1 MTNPYVPPVTGA
13 PGANSSSS
21 IKKWTGRQLLT
32 AIASGMAVG
41 LLAIVSF
48 VLITQALR
56 LNSESATLPARLQ
69 ADYAA
74 TANSSWVGGTVAF
87 VGMLLNVSGLVL
99 ALKNKL
105 ALPIA
110 MIAISVAGM
119 VVIAILFKP

>member
-13 PGANSSSS
+13 PEANSSSS

-48 VLITQALR
+48 VLIMQALR
-56 LNSESATLPARLQ
+56 LNSESATLPVRLQ

-87 VGMLLNVSGLVL
+87 VGMLLNVAGLFLV
-99 ALKNKL
+99 LKNKL

>member
-1 MTNPYVPPVTGA
+1 MTNPYVPPATGV
-13 PGANSSSS
+13 PGANSTSS

-41 LLAIVSF
+41 LFAIVSF

-87 VGMLLNVSGLVL
+87 VGMLLNVAGLFLV
-99 ALKNKL
+99 LKNKL
-105 ALPIA
+105 VVPIA

-119 VVIAILFKP
+119 IVIAILFKP

>member
-1 MTNPYVPPVTGA
+1 MTHPYVPPATGV
-13 PGANSSSS
+13 PGENSASS

-87 VGMLLNVSGLVL
+87 VGMLLNVAGRFLV
-99 ALKNKL
+99 LKNKL
-105 ALPIA
+105 VVPIA

-119 VVIAILFKP
+119 IVIAILFKP

>member
-1 MTNPYVPPVTGA
+1 MTNPYVPPATGV
-13 PGANSSSS
+13 PGANSTSS

-56 LNSESATLPARLQ
+56 LNSESATLPTRLQ

-87 VGMLLNVSGLVL
+87 VGMLLNVAGLFLV
-99 ALKNKL
+99 LKNKL
-105 ALPIA
+105 VVPIA
-110 MIAISVAGM
+110 MIAISVAWM
-119 VVIAILFKP
+119 IVIAILFKP

>member
-1 MTNPYVPPVTGA
+1 MPHPYVPPATGV
-13 PGANSSSS
+13 PGENSASS

-87 VGMLLNVSGLVL
+87 VGMLLNVAGLFLV
-99 ALKNKL
+99 LKNKL
-105 ALPIA
+105 VVPIA
-110 MIAISVAGM
+110 MIAILVAGM
-119 VVIAILFKP
+119 IVIAILFKP